1 MPRRNFSA
9 GPAASPS
16 TFASSVRARPF
27 LFFIDTSATSK
38 PALLL
43 SLRMCPSRFLATTSS
58 CQRPW
63 FELLR
68 SKWNKKTSVAALRSV
83 KGLDQ
88 SSCIFLFA
96 SSPFQIAPSSGRIPP
111 PISGGTMNRSV
122 AIASILFVG
131 ISLAPVGNHVAA
143 DEQPL
148 FGYSAE
154 SSRTERQW
162 EEKLRAIPSPEN
174 LRAYMQKLSARPHHV
189 GSAYDKENAEWIAAK
204 FKEFGLDTHIEQFD
218 VLFPTPKER
227 VVELVEGGPKFVAKL
242 QEPTLSQDPTSN
254 QQSEQ
259 LPTYNAY
266 SIDGDGTAPLVYVN
280 YGIPEDYEQL
290 ERMGISVKGKIVI
303 ARYYHSWRG
312 IKPKVAAEH
321 GAVGCLIYSD
331 PHEDGFVRGETFPAG
346 AFRPPDGAQRGSV
359 ADMPFYPGDPLT
371 PGVGATKDAKRLKV
385 EDAPTI
391 TKIPVLPISY
401 ADAQP
406 LLAALT
412 GRLAPEGWRG
422 GLAITYHVGP
432 GPAKVHLKVKSNWD
446 IKPVYDVIAKIQ
458 GATFPDEWVIRGNHH
473 DGCVNGA
480 EDPIS
485 GQVAILEEAR
495 SLGELVKSG
504 WKPKRTIIYCAWD
517 GEEPGLL
524 GSTEWAEQHYDD
536 LRAHGVAYINSD
548 GNGRGYLGI
557 EGSHTLE
564 KFSNDIAR
572 EISDPE
578 TKLSAW
584 KRQQLHE
591 IANAKTT
598 EQREEIRK
606 RADLRIPALGSG
618 SDYTAFLQH
627 DGVASLNIGFGGEDQ
642 GGIYHSIYDDF
653 YWYTHFSD
661 TDFVYGRALAQTG
674 GTAMM
679 RLADADL
686 LPFEFGDF
694 ADTVQTYLK
703 ELKTLSQKMQDDIRE
718 RNKEIEEGLFKAVDD
733 PKRPLV
739 PPSVEAVPPHL
750 NFAPMENAAEAL
762 TRSAAEYRKALEQA
776 NANGGAALASASL
789 AEVNKMLIETERRL
803 TNAEGLSNRPWF
815 KHQLYAPG
823 FYTGY
828 GVKTVPAV
836 REAIELKKWQQAD
849 DAIVVV
855 ARVLQDE
862 AALIS
867 SAAQK
872 LSGVK

>member
-1 MPRRNFSA
+1 
-9 GPAASPS
+9 
-16 TFASSVRARPF
+16 
-27 LFFIDTSATSK
+27 
-38 PALLL
+38 
-43 SLRMCPSRFLATTSS
+43 
-58 CQRPW
+58 
-63 FELLR
+63 
-68 SKWNKKTSVAALRSV
+68 
-83 KGLDQ
+83 
-88 SSCIFLFA
+88 
-96 SSPFQIAPSSGRIPP
+96 
-111 PISGGTMNRSV
+111 MNRSV
-122 AIASILFVG
+122 ALASLLFAG
-131 ISLAPVGNHVAA
+131 LSLASFGNHVIA

-148 FGYSAE
+148 FGYSAA

-174 LRAYMQKLSARPHHV
+174 LRSYMERLSARPHHV
-189 GSAYDKENAEWIAAK
+189 GSAYDKNNAEWIASK

-227 VVELVEGGPKFVAKL
+227 VVELVEGGPRFTAKL
-242 QEPTLSQDPTSN
+242 QEPALSQDLTSN
-254 QQSEQ
+254 QQFEQ

-266 SIDGDGTAPLVYVN
+266 SIDGDVTAPLVYVN

-290 ERMGISVKGKIVI
+290 ERMGISVQGKIVI

-331 PHEDGFVRGETFPAG
+331 PHEDGFVQGETFPAG
-346 AFRPPDGAQRGSV
+346 PFRPPDGVQRGSV

-371 PGVGATKDAKRLKV
+371 PGVGATKDAKRLKI
-385 EDAPTI
+385 EEAATI

-412 GRLAPEGWRG
+412 GRVAPEGWRG
-422 GLAITYHVGP
+422 GLGITYRVGP
-432 GPAKVHLKVKSNWD
+432 GPAKVHLKVKSNWE
-446 IKPVYDVIAKIQ
+446 IKPIYDVIGKIQ
-458 GATFPDEWVIRGNHH
+458 GSTFPDEWVIRGNHH
-473 DGCVNGA
+473 DGWVNGA

-485 GQVAILEEAR
+485 GMVAVLEEAR
-495 SLGELVKSG
+495 ALGELMKSG

-524 GSTEWAEQHYDD
+524 GSTEWAEAHYDE

-548 GNGRGYLGI
+548 GNGRGYLEV

-564 KFSNDIAR
+564 QFTNDIAR

-578 TKLSAW
+578 TKLTVW
-584 KRQQLHE
+584 KRHQLHA
-591 IANAKTT
+591 IADAKTT

-627 DGVASLNIGFGGEDQ
+627 DGVASLNIGFGGEDK

-653 YWYTHFSD
+653 YWFTHFSD

-674 GTAMM
+674 GTAVM

-686 LPFEFGDF
+686 LPFEFGNF
-694 ADTVQTYLK
+694 AETVQTYLK
-703 ELKTLSQKMQDDIRE
+703 ELKALSQKMQDDIRE
-718 RNKEIEEGLFKAVDD
+718 RNREIEEGVFKATND
-733 PKRPLV
+733 PKKPLT
-739 PPSVEAVPPHL
+739 PPAVETVPPHL
-750 NFAPMENAAEAL
+750 NFAPLENAADVL
-762 TRSAAEYRKALEQA
+762 TRSAAEYRKAVGET
-776 NANGGAALASASL
+776 NANGGAALAAASI
-789 AEVNKMLIETERRL
+789 AEVNKMLMDSERKL
-803 TNAEGLSNRPWF
+803 TNAAGLPNRPWF

-828 GVKTVPAV
+828 AVKTMPAV
-836 REAIELKKWQQAD
+836 REAIELKQWKQAD
-849 DAIVVV
+849 EAIVVV
-855 ARVLQDE
+855 ARILQDE

-872 LSGVK
+872 LGIAR